1 MSELKI
7 LVEFIV
13 AVVSAYFLM
22 KIENVKQQ
30 KDILQLQ
37 VRVSKL
43 EEKTENHEKDVRNDL
58 QEIKDMIHE
67 LQIQLVEQKNKRNN
81 NN

>member
-1 MSELKI
+1 MAELKI

-30 KDILQLQ
+30 KDITQLQL
-37 VRVSKL
+37 RVGKL
-43 EEKTENHEKDVRNDL
+43 EEKTELHEKDVRKDL
-58 QEIKDMIHE
+58 QEIKEMIHS
-67 LQIQLVEQKNKRNN
+67 LQLKLVQQDRRQIDK
-81 NN
+81 

>member
-1 MSELKI
+1 MAELKI

-30 KDILQLQ
+30 KDITQLQL
-37 VRVSKL
+37 RVGKL
-43 EEKTENHEKDVRNDL
+43 EEKTELHEKDVREDL
-58 QEIKDMIHE
+58 QEIKEMIHS
-67 LQIQLVEQKNKRNN
+67 LQLKLVQQDRRQIDK
-81 NN
+81 

>member
-1 MSELKI
+1 MAELKI

-30 KDILQLQ
+30 KDIAQLQL
-37 VRVSKL
+37 RVGKL
-43 EEKTENHEKDVRNDL
+43 EEKTELHEKDVRKDL
-58 QEIKDMIHE
+58 QEIKEMIHS
-67 LQIQLVEQKNKRNN
+67 LQLKLVQQDRRQIDK
-81 NN
+81 

>member
-1 MSELKI
+1 MAEIKI
-7 LVEFIV
+7 LIEFIV

-30 KDILQLQ
+30 KDIGTLQ

-43 EEKTENHEKDVRNDL
+43 EEKIEEHEQDTLKDL
-58 QEIKDMIHE
+58 KEIKEMLHE
-67 LQIQLVEQKNKRNN
+67 LQIQIIKATQNRRHEP
-81 NN
+81 

>member
-1 MSELKI
+1 MAELKI

-30 KDILQLQ
+30 KDIAQLQL
-37 VRVSKL
+37 RVGKL
-43 EEKTENHEKDVRNDL
+43 EEKTELHEKDVRKDL
-58 QEIKDMIHE
+58 QEIKEMIYS
-67 LQIQLVEQKNKRNN
+67 LQLKLVQQDRRQIDK
-81 NN
+81 